1 MKIKATFQVPRFNLA
16 SYVAALSEVLSDA
29 IAQAAFEWI
38 NAATAEIPVWS
49 GASRATFMRLADAI
63 DFKIVINE
71 APNAPR
77 RVSYGQR
84 HGDGGLDIDAA
95 KGRFSFMYETSLKH
109 LVYNEYNNANID
121 PDPGLFSRLL
131 EPGPYEFQ
139 RHAAEAFLRSVRSV
153 TLPDPSSHI
162 KVSIVRVK

>member
-49 GASRATFMRLADAI
+49 GASHATFLKLANAI
-63 DFKIVINE
+63 DFNLVINS
-71 APNAPR
+71 AGNAPR
-77 RVSYGQR
+77 RVSYGLQNSE
-84 HGDGGLDIDAA
+84 GDLDIDAA
-95 KGRFSFMYETSLKH
+95 KGRFTFLYQTSLKH
-109 LVYNEYNNANID
+109 LVYNEFNNANID
-121 PDPGLFSRLL
+121 PDPGLLSRLIN
-131 EPGPYEFQ
+131 PGPYDFQ
-139 RHAAEAFLRSVRSV
+139 GEGREAFLRSVRSV